1 VGNEFTQTMVTCI
14 VVELPF
20 LSVTV
25 TIYVSAT
32 NPDTVAEVCTGD
44 DNNAIDL
51 ISI

>member
-1 VGNEFTQTMVTCI
+1 VGNEFTQTMVTGI

-20 LSVTV
+20 LSVTL
-25 TIYVSAT
+25 TIYVPAN

-44 DNNAIDL
+44 DKNTINL